1 MAFKKPGCPP
11 NSPPARPACPPNFV
25 LNKQGCCLPTGT
37 TTPFGG
43 PASGLWPSGSTPSRP
58 PAPSC
63 QAPYF
68 AACFQGCNAPGN
80 CGWTIITPPD
90 TVIFDGARVNLG
102 SGEDENPDGLVT
114 HALAGVPANTFT
126 AQFLL
131 QEIAAAPT
139 ANKLYSFTIFDSLGN
154 GIIQVALRGDGTL
167 TVTVGPSSYGGAWTP
182 MSGAT
187 STVHLTVDALG
198 VPSLWIAGVSI
209 PLAPTAP
216 LAVTSTPN
224 TIELGI
230 ENDDEDGMGAYDN
243 VFVALGIFP
252 PATVF
257 CCS

>member
-1 MAFKKPGCPP
+1 
-11 NSPPARPACPPNFV
+11 
-25 LNKQGCCLPTGT
+25 
-37 TTPFGG
+37 
-43 PASGLWPSGSTPSRP
+43 
-58 PAPSC
+58 
-63 QAPYF
+63 
-68 AACFQGCNAPGN
+68 
-80 CGWTIITPPD
+80 
-90 TVIFDGARVNLG
+90 
-102 SGEDENPDGLVT
+102 LVS

-139 ANKLYSFTIFDSLGN
+139 ANKIYTFAIFDSLGN

-167 TVTVGPSSYGGAWTP
+167 TVTVGASSYSGAWSP

-187 STVHLTVDALG
+187 RQVHLTVDALG

-209 PLAPTAP
+209 PLAPIAP